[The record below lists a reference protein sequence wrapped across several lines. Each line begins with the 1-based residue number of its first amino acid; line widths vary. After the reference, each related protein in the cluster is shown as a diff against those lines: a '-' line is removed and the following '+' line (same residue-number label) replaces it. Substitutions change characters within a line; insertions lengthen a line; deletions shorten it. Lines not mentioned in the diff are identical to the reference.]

1 MNFNLSSTIA
11 LFGAVGVAATSIVG
25 TTTSAQAAT
34 VVGSISLGGAPVT
47 AVSTG
52 LKDPSGNYITTL
64 NFANFGGTNP
74 AGTGQF
80 VVTDAD
86 GIFSSYDPAPIPFA
100 IGTIKD
106 LPPFPTPVTAIT
118 NFLKLNLPKSTTFD
132 LNGINSVT
140 YTPSGNGVNVS
151 FGVTGIFKQGSSQ
164 YQGVGT
170 FGAEITFP
178 VRVTNPVGNIRNLAQ
193 FNQFLASSNRSIT
206 VRSWSANLTASV
218 PEPLTLLGV
227 STALGFGGFFKRKLA
242 NKQEK

>member
-1 MNFNLSSTIA
+1 MNFNLSSTIV

-80 VVTDAD
+80 VVTDAN

-106 LPPFPTPVTAIT
+106 LPPFPPPVIT
-118 NFLKLNLPKSTTFD
+118 NFLKINLPISTTFD
-132 LNGINSVT
+132 LNSINSIT
-140 YTPSGNGVNVS
+140 YTPSLNGVNVS
-151 FGVTGIFKQGSSQ
+151 FGVTGLFKQGSSQ
-164 YQGVGT
+164 YEGIGT

-178 VRVTNPVGNIRNLAQ
+178 VRVTNPVGNIGNLAQ

-206 VRSWSANLTASV
+206 VRSWSANLTAFAV

-227 STALGFGGFFKRKLA
+227 GTALGFGGFFKRKLA